1 MKSVLY
7 LKTIE
12 HPAHLA
18 GEPGSSRELHDQDA
32 YLLRSEGYVTI
43 PSEPDEEQ
51 ATDERRTDEGNVT
64 ADQ

>member
-18 GEPGSSRELHDQDA
+18 GEPGSTRELHDQDA
-32 YLLRSEGYVTI
+32 YQLRSEGYVTI
-43 PSEPDEEQ
+43 PSEPEEQ
-51 ATDERRTDEGNVT
+51 ASDERRTDEGNAT